1 MTAPEAAAAA
11 VTGVPVVLPL
21 ADLAAHPRNPR
32 SDLGDLTE
40 ITASIAAHGV
50 FEPLVV
56 LTRAAYEEAAD
67 AADDDLRP
75 EGGGWTHVIVMGH
88 RRAAASRAAGLA
100 EVPAVIRDDLAGAE
114 SIAAMIAENF
124 HREGLDPLAEAEAMA
139 ELARRGWSQRKTAA
153 EIGCSQAHVSKRL
166 TLLELPVPARRAVA
180 GGQLSAGQALE
191 LHKAVSDA
199 DDDIAAEVMAKAVA
213 NLGSGYSA
221 ASAVTSAGRDAARF
235 QLARKTRADL
245 DARGIPV
252 IDENKRGR
260 MGWPYLSGR
269 DAKVHEKAGCLAASI
284 DYNGRPD
291 YTCVNPASHPDA
303 SPASAARAR
312 EQEDEKEIRKAAK
325 ARDTACA
332 AIAAGPLPPAG
343 ELSRILAATLL
354 EGTGHAETLRLACKW
369 LRDTGTVPAG
379 TDHYAWHKQLTA
391 AGDHAGL
398 ARYAFACTVAAGE
411 LHARSRW
418 NKTWDARHAAHL
430 DRLASAAG
438 YQPTAWE
445 RARLDEA
452 RQVADARQAL
462 ACPQCG
468 CAGAPTQSG
477 CDVTFDRA
485 AGQPVYKCGW
495 ECKRHKA
502 PRDAAPAPEAEEDPK
517 SPAGEELHDLMRDLI
532 AAVDHTTAAGSRLP
546 DDVDAAIDDA
556 RTAFYACLSH
566 HPSDHDSVTAAVRRL
581 AAAAAPYEAAWT
593 PELRDALAVL
603 ADAGVT
609 GPQEPAGDAG
619 AGPADP
625 DDEDDL
631 GDLIRGLII
640 AVHPTTAAGSRLPG
654 DVDAAIGA
662 ARDCLSAAWRDRT
675 GEETDG
681 VLSAVRDLE
690 AAAAPYEAAWTP
702 ELRDALAALADAGVT
717 GPGGTAGDAVT

>member
-1 MTAPEAAAAA
+1 MSAPEVTAPA
-11 VTGVPVVLPL
+11 VTGVPAVLPL
-21 ADLAAHPRNPR
+21 AALTAHPRNPR
-32 SDLGDLTE
+32 TDLGELAE
-40 ITASIAAHGV
+40 ITASIKAHGV

-56 LTRAAYEEAAD
+56 LTRSAYETAAD
-67 AADDDLRP
+67 AAGDSLRP
-75 EGGGWTHVIVMGH
+75 EAGGWTHVIVMGH

-114 SIAAMIAENF
+114 SIAAMIGENF

-139 ELARRGWSQRKTAA
+139 ELARRGWSQRKIAA

-180 GGQLSAGQALE
+180 GGQLSTAQALE

-199 DDDIAAEVMAKAVA
+199 DDDIAADVMAKAID

-252 IDENKRGR
+252 ITEEKHRR
-260 MGWPYLSGR
+260 MGWPYLGGR
-269 DAKVHEKAGCLAASI
+269 DTKVHAKAGCLAASI

-291 YTCVNPASHPDA
+291 YTCVNPAGHPDA
-303 SPASAARAR
+303 SPAAVARAR

-369 LRDTGTVPAG
+369 LRDTGTAPAG
-379 TDHYAWHKQLTA
+379 TDHYAWHKQLAA

-398 ARYAFACTVAAGE
+398 ARYAFACTLAAGE

-418 NKTWDARHAAHL
+418 NKTWDARHAAHM

-445 RARLDEA
+445 RARLDEV
-452 RQVADARQAL
+452 RQVAEARQAL
-462 ACPQCG
+462 ACPECG

-477 CDVTFDRA
+477 CDVTFDRG

-502 PRDAAPAPEAEEDPK
+502 PRDAAPAPEDGEGPAD
-517 SPAGEELHDLMRDLI
+517 PAGEELH
-532 AAVDHTTAAGSRLP
+532 
-546 DDVDAAIDDA
+546 
-556 RTAFYACLSH
+556 
-566 HPSDHDSVTAAVRRL
+566 
-581 AAAAAPYEAAWT
+581 
-593 PELRDALAVL
+593 
-603 ADAGVT
+603 
-609 GPQEPAGDAG
+609 EPAGDA

-640 AVHPTTAAGSRLPG
+640 AVHPTTAAGSRLPD
-654 DVDAAIGA
+654 DVDAAIGG
-662 ARDCLSAAWRDRT
+662 ARDSLSAAWRDRT
-675 GEETDG
+675 GEESDG
-681 VLSAVRDLE
+681 VLPAVRGLA
-690 AAAAPYEAAWTP
+690 AAAAPHEAAWTP

-717 GPGGTAGDAVT
+717 GPRSTAGDAVT

>member
-1 MTAPEAAAAA
+1 MSAPEVTAPA
-11 VTGVPVVLPL
+11 VTGVPAVLPL
-21 ADLAAHPRNPR
+21 AALTAHPRNPR
-32 SDLGDLTE
+32 TDLGELAE
-40 ITASIAAHGV
+40 ITASIKAHGV

-56 LTRAAYEEAAD
+56 LTRSAYETAAEAAGD
-67 AADDDLRP
+67 SLRP
-75 EGGGWTHVIVMGH
+75 EDGAWTHVIVMGH
-88 RRAAASRAAGLA
+88 RRAAASRAADLA

-180 GGQLSAGQALE
+180 GGQLSTAQALE

-199 DDDIAAEVMAKAVA
+199 DDDIAAEVMAKAID

-245 DARGIPV
+245 ETRGIPV

-260 MGWPYLSGR
+260 MGWPYLGGR
-269 DAKVHEKAGCLAASI
+269 DTKVHEKAGCLAASI

-369 LRDTGTVPAG
+369 LRDTGIVPAG

-391 AGDHAGL
+391 AADHAGL

-430 DRLASAAG
+430 DRLATAAG

-452 RQVADARQAL
+452 RQVAEARQAL

-477 CDVTFDRA
+477 CDVTFDRG
-485 AGQPVYKCGW
+485 AGKPVYKCGW
-495 ECKRHKA
+495 ECKPHKA
-502 PRDAAPAPEAEEDPK
+502 PRNAAPTTEDGEG
-517 SPAGEELHDLMRDLI
+517 PAADPADEELHDLMRDLI

-566 HPSDHDSVTAAVRRL
+566 HPSDHDSVTAAVRGL
-581 AAAAAPYEAAWT
+581 AAAAAPHEAAWT
-593 PELRDALAVL
+593 PELRDALAAL

-609 GPQEPAGDAG
+609 GPQEPAGDA

-631 GDLIRGLII
+631 GNLIRGLII

-654 DVDAAIGA
+654 DVHAAIGG
-662 ARDCLSAAWRDRT
+662 ARDCLSDAWRDRT
-675 GEETDG
+675 GEESDG
-681 VLSAVRDLE
+681 VLPAVRSLA

-717 GPGGTAGDAVT
+717 GPASAAGDAVT